1 MEEYFKTEELS
12 VGYDGKALLENID
25 ILLEKGKIL
34 TLIGPNGG
42 GKSTILKSITRQLQ
56 AISGRVFVGGRDLS
70 SWQPK
75 ELARQVAV
83 VLTDRVKPELTT
95 CAQVVALGR
104 YPHTGVFGKFT
115 EEDKKAVHRALERV
129 NGLNLADKDFAS
141 LSDGQRQRI
150 LLARALCQEPEI
162 IVLDEPTAYLD
173 IRYKLELLEILRQ
186 LAREKGI
193 TVILSLHEI
202 DLAAKISDYLLCVQ
216 GQKTELGTPEQLL
229 QNGTV
234 ERLYSM
240 EKGSWNSLLGSVEL
254 PGISGA
260 PQVFV
265 VAGGGFGIP
274 IYRQLQKQGISF
286 ATGILFEND
295 VDYQV
300 AKMLG
305 SQVISCPAFE
315 EMTEESYEKAAALLS
330 ACPRILDAGTP
341 KGSLNGKNRRLLELA
356 KELGKEIETPL
367 CR

>member
-1 MEEYFKTEELS
+1 MEGYFKTEDLS
-12 VGYDGKALLENID
+12 VGYDGRALLENID
-25 ILLEKGKIL
+25 ILLEKGRIL

-42 GKSTILKSITRQLQ
+42 GKSTILKSITRHLQ
-56 AISGRVFVGGRDLS
+56 TISGRVFVGGRDLS

-75 ELARQVAV
+75 ELAKQVAV

-104 YPHTGVFGKFT
+104 YPHTGIFGRLT
-115 EEDKKAVHRALERV
+115 EQDKEAVAQALQRV
-129 NGLNLADKDFAS
+129 HGMDLADKDFAS

-186 LAREKGI
+186 MAREKGI

-202 DLAAKISDYLLCVQ
+202 DLAAKISDFLLCVQ
-216 GQKTELGTPEQLL
+216 GQKTEWGTPEQLL
-229 QNGTV
+229 RNGAV
-234 ERLYSM
+234 ERLYAM

-254 PGISGA
+254 PGVSGE

-274 IYRQLQKQGISF
+274 VYRQLQKQGIPF

-295 VDYQV
+295 VDFQV
-300 AKMLG
+300 ARML
-305 SQVISCPAFE
+305 SSHVISSPAFE
-315 EMTEESYEKAAALLS
+315 EMTGKSYDEAARLLK
-330 ACPRILDAGTP
+330 ACPRVIDAGTP
-341 KGSLNGKNRRLLELA
+341 KGRLNERNRQLLELA
-356 KELGKEIETPL
+356 KELGKPIG
-367 CR
+367 

>member
-1 MEEYFKTEELS
+1 MEDYFKTEELS
-12 VGYDGKALLENID
+12 VGYDGRALLQNID
-25 ILLEKGKIL
+25 IALEKGRIL

-42 GKSTILKSITRQLQ
+42 GKSTILKSITRHLQ
-56 AISGRVFVGGRDLS
+56 TISGRVFVGGRDLS
-70 SWQPK
+70 TWQPK
-75 ELARQVAV
+75 ELAKQVAV

-104 YPHTGVFGKFT
+104 YPHTGVFGKLT
-115 EEDKKAVHRALERV
+115 KEDNEAVYRALERV
-129 NGLNLADKDFAS
+129 HGLSLADKDFAS

-202 DLAAKISDYLLCVQ
+202 DLAAKISDFLLCVQ

-229 QNGTV
+229 QNGAV

-254 PGISGA
+254 PGVSGA

-265 VAGGGFGIP
+265 VAGGGYGIP
-274 IYRQLQKQGISF
+274 VYRQLQKQGVSF

-295 VDYQV
+295 VDLQV
-300 AKMLG
+300 ARMLG
-305 SQVISCPAFE
+305 SHVISCPAFE
-315 EMTEESYEKAAALLS
+315 EMTEQSYDEAAAILKT
-330 ACPRILDAGTP
+330 CTRIIDAGTP
-341 KGSLNGKNRRLLELA
+341 KGKLNERNRKLLELA
-356 KELGKEIETPL
+356 KELGKDIESPF
-367 CR
+367 CQ